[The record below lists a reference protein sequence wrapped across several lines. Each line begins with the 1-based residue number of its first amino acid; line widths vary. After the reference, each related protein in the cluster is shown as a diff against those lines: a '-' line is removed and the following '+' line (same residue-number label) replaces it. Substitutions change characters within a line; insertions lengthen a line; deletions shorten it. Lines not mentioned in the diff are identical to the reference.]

1 MDQLS
6 CKVVGRCGGGGGC
19 MDQLS
24 CKVVGRWGG
33 GGVAWIS
40 YLVR

>member
-6 CKVVGRCGGGGGC
+6 CKVVGRGGGC

-24 CKVVGRWGG
+24 CKVVGRGR
-33 GGVAWIS
+33 GVHGSVI
-40 YLVR
+40 L